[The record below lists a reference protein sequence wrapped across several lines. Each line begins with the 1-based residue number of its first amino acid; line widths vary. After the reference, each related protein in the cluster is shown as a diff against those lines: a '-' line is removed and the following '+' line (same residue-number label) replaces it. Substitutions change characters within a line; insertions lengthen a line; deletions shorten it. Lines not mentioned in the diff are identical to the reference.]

1 MTNKYVKTV
10 TEMFRTYIDI
20 ELTAVSTEKFW
31 LEKYFNLNY
40 IAEQT

>member
-20 ELTAVSTEKFW
+20 ELIVVSTKKFW

-40 IAEQT
+40 IA